1 MRILVLIFSWTKY
14 SGGVW
19 ILMRWSVQRAIRWSD
34 QFSLTPANTLVW
46 YGMAPANT
54 PLYQDPWLEF
64 NLNSFSHLDFSVIWL
79 FIKAIRNLTLVLFS
93 SHLLLCFLPS
103 GFDRLNLNPL
113 LQRCICCIPIEKDP
127 NHWKCILPRFTA
139 SHFSLSLLF
148 KINLSLKGS
157 L

>member
-1 MRILVLIFSWTKY
+1 MAVSESWW
-14 SGGVW
+14 GG
-19 ILMRWSVQRAIRWSD
+19 SVQRAIRWSD

-46 YGMAPANT
+46 YGMVWYGTSQHP
-54 PLYQDPWLEF
+54 PLSGPVTGIQFKSHIWISQSSDCLSKPSGIWPWCCF
-64 NLNSFSHLDFSVIWL
+64 PHIFF
-79 FIKAIRNLTLVLFS
+79 
-93 SHLLLCFLPS
+93 LCFLPS

-157 L
+157 P